1 MDTKNPIEELRR
13 LRERRKASATMRNFM
28 LCAIGANIV
37 TPPALLEE
45 IEEKVTN
52 NVLLQTALTNCME
65 HVELLTPKQLILV
78 LLLVAAK
85 KLKQVDLLDMSGKL
99 DDINNAALMYLAEH
113 PEVRASEEAAK
124 EDVEGLLK
132 NGALI

>member
-1 MDTKNPIEELRR
+1 MDKNPIEELKR

-28 LCAIGANIV
+28 LCVTGANIV

-45 IEEKVTN
+45 REEKVTN
-52 NVLLQTALTNCME
+52 NVLLQTALTNCLE

-85 KLKQVDLLDMSGKL
+85 RLKQIEILDMSAKL
-99 DDINNAALMYLAEH
+99 DDINTAVLTYLPEH
-113 PEVRASEEAAK
+113 PEVRASEETAK
-124 EDVEGLLK
+124 EDVKERLK
-132 NGALI
+132 NDALI